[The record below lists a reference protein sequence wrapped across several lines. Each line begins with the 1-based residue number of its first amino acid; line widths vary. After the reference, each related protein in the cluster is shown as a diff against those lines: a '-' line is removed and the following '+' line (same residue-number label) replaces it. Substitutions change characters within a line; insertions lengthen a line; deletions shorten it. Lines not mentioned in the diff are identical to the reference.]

1 MATMT
6 AAKQPEKVGLA
17 DQGGA
22 VPPLPV
28 KLRRRPVLVVTALAL
43 MLVGALLSAW
53 AYTSLANTQ
62 EVLVAR
68 VDVAR
73 GQVITAE
80 DVQTARVGV
89 DPSVSVVPAAQVGQL
104 VGQRAAVDLR
114 AGQLLVPGVVT
125 AEVYP
130 QPGMSTVGLSLLAAQ
145 LPSEPLRVGDRVR
158 VVSTPGAQG
167 DVTPSTVVVVDGLVV
182 AVSARDAT
190 GATDV
195 TVQVASSVAA
205 ELAARSATGKVA
217 VVVDGPVR

>member
-6 AAKQPEKVGLA
+6 AAKRPEKAGVA
-17 DQGGA
+17 DQGGG
-22 VPPLPV
+22 VVPLPV
-28 KLRRRPVLVVTALAL
+28 KLRRRPVVVMTALAL
-43 MLVGALLSAW
+43 MLVGALVSAW

-80 DVQTARVGV
+80 DLKTARIGV
-89 DPSVSVVPAAQVGQL
+89 DPSVSVVPATQVGVV

-114 AGQLLVPGVVT
+114 AGQLLVPGAVT
-125 AEVYP
+125 AEVFP

-167 DVTPSTVVVVDGLVV
+167 DVTPAAVVVFDGVVV

-195 TVQVASSVAA
+195 TVQVAAGVAA

-217 VVVDGPVR
+217 VVVDGRVR

>member
-6 AAKQPEKVGLA
+6 AAKQPKKAGVA

-22 VPPLPV
+22 LPPLPV
-28 KLRRRPVLVVTALAL
+28 KLRRRPALVVTALAL
-43 MLVGALLSAW
+43 MLVGALVSAW

-80 DVQTARVGV
+80 DLKTARIGV
-89 DPSVSVVPAAQVGQL
+89 DPSVRVVPATQAGQL

-167 DVTPSTVVVVDGLVV
+167 DVTPSTVVVFDGVVV
-182 AVSARDAT
+182 AVSPRDAN
-190 GATDV
+190 GASDV
-195 TVQVASSVAA
+195 TVQVASGVAA

-217 VVVDGPVR
+217 VVVDGRVR

>member
-6 AAKQPEKVGLA
+6 AAKQPEKLGLA
-17 DQGGA
+17 DQGG
-22 VPPLPV
+22 VLPPLPV

-43 MLVGALLSAW
+43 MLVGALVSAW
-53 AYTSLANTQ
+53 AYTSLGNTQ

-73 GQVITAE
+73 GQVISPE
-80 DVQTARVGV
+80 DLKAVRIGV
-89 DPSVSVVPAAQVGQL
+89 DPAVSVVPATQAGQL

-114 AGQLLVPGVVT
+114 AGQLLVSGSVT
-125 AEVYP
+125 SEVYP

-167 DVTPSTVVVVDGLVV
+167 DVTPSALVVFDGLVV
-182 AVSARDAT
+182 AVSARDAN
-190 GATDV
+190 GSTDA

-217 VVVDGPVR
+217 VVVDARVR

>member
-1 MATMT
+1 MATTT
-6 AAKQPEKVGLA
+6 AAKRPEKAGVA
-17 DQGGA
+17 DQG
-22 VPPLPV
+22 VPLPPLPV

-43 MLVGALLSAW
+43 MLVGALVSGW

-73 GQVITAE
+73 GLVITAE
-80 DVQTARVGV
+80 DLTTARIGV
-89 DPSVSVVPAAQVGQL
+89 DPAVSVVPATHAGQL

-114 AGQLLVPGVVT
+114 AGQLLVAGAVT

-145 LPSEPLRVGDRVR
+145 MPSEPLRVGDRVR

-167 DVTPSTVVVVDGLVV
+167 DVTPSTVVVFDGVVV
-182 AVSARDAT
+182 AVSPRDAN

-195 TVQVASSVAA
+195 TVQVAASVAA

-217 VVVDGPVR
+217 VVVDGRVR

>member
-6 AAKQPEKVGLA
+6 AAKRPEKAGVA

-22 VPPLPV
+22 LPPLPV

-43 MLVGALLSAW
+43 MLVGALVSAW
-53 AYTSLANTQ
+53 AYTSLGNTQ

-80 DVQTARVGV
+80 ALKTARIGV
-89 DPSVSVVPAAQVGQL
+89 DPSVSVVPATQAGQL

-114 AGQLLVPGVVT
+114 AGQLVVPGAVT

-167 DVTPSTVVVVDGLVV
+167 DVTPSTVEVFDGIVV
-182 AVSARDAT
+182 AVSPRDAN

-195 TVQVASSVAA
+195 TVQVAASVAA

-217 VVVDGPVR
+217 VVVDGRVR

>member
-1 MATMT
+1 MATLT
-6 AAKQPEKVGLA
+6 AAKRPEKAGVA

-22 VPPLPV
+22 LPPLPV

-43 MLVGALLSAW
+43 MLVGALVSAW
-53 AYTSLANTQ
+53 AYTSLANTR

-80 DVQTARVGV
+80 DLKTARIGV
-89 DPSVSVVPAAQVGQL
+89 DPSVSVVPATQAGQL

-114 AGQLLVPGVVT
+114 AGQLLVPGAVT
-125 AEVYP
+125 VEVFP

-167 DVTPSTVVVVDGLVV
+167 DVSPSALVVFDGMVV
-182 AVSARDAT
+182 AVSARDAS
-190 GATDV
+190 GSTDV
-195 TVQVASSVAA
+195 TVQVESSVAA
-205 ELAARSATGKVA
+205 EVAARSATGKVA
-217 VVVDGPVR
+217 LVVDSRVR